1 MAQGTADLFDEF
13 WDQIGKKIHNFQTGG
28 DVFKVAMITDAVVAT
43 AGDTTPVLG
52 DYTEVSGTGYS
63 AGGETVANQD
73 WSYAAR
79 EAWFIGDDIS
89 WAQNGAGPTD
99 CFQAIVYNSDEG
111 DKAVAFLDLTDDG
124 GTTPLSLQDGPIVV
138 AWGGG
143 KIFKAE

>member
-1 MAQGTADLFDEF
+1 MAQGEFTLFEEF
-13 WDQIGKKIHNFQTGG
+13 KDQMGNKIHDFQSGG
-28 DVFKVAMITDAVVAT
+28 DTFKLAMITDAVVAA

-63 AGGETVANQD
+63 AGGETLANQD
-73 WSYAAR
+73 WSYSA
-79 EAWFIGDDIS
+79 GDAYFVADDVS

-99 CFQAIVYNSDEG
+99 CFQALVYNDDEG
-111 DKAVAFLDLTDDG
+111 DKAIGFVDLTADG

-143 KIFKAE
+143 KILKAE